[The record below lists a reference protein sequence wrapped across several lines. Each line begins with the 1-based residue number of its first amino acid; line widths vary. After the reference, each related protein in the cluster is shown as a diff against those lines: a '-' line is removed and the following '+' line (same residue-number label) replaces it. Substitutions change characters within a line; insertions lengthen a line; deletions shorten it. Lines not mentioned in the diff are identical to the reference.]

1 MNRFSLTQT
10 QLGEVKMSK
19 MLKNYYD
26 ISNFVIWG
34 DAVNENSSRSRLVLS
49 FRDGKPRLTV
59 YTGLKGQ
66 TGIISFPCDSIHITT
81 IFNMLKEI
89 AQGEPNK
96 KVSIDSL
103 TLKYVDN
110 KATNELELVS
120 TLYIGKS
127 EEGIVYLAIISENK
141 PKLVFS
147 IRPSRFHVFRDSEK
161 NIIPESQISKMM
173 AISLADLALNLVA
186 IGIMQYTSEDYEV
199 NRQSSKPS
207 KEESSDIM
215 KPAQFDELGI

>member
-1 MNRFSLTQT
+1 MA
-10 QLGEVKMSK
+10 K

-66 TGIISFPCDSIHITT
+66 GSVISFPCDSIHITT

-89 AQGEPNK
+89 AQGEPSK

-110 KATNELELVS
+110 KVTNELELVS

-161 NIIPESQISKMM
+161 NVIPEAQISKMM

-199 NRQSSKPS
+199 NRQSSKTS
-207 KEESSDIM
+207 KEENSDIM
-215 KPAQFDELGI
+215 KPEQFDELGI